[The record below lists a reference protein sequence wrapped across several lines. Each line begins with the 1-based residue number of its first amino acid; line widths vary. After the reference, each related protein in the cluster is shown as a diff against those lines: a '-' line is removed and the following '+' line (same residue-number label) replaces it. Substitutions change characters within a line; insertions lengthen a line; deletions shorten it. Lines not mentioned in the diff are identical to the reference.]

1 MLNDNIIKVKE
12 NIKRCGWHNVTIVAA
27 TKTVPSETIELL
39 PSLGV
44 TIAGENR
51 VQELLS
57 KYEHVNGITW
67 HFIGR
72 LQTNKVKYIVDKV
85 ELIQSVDSIKL
96 ADEIERRCGAIG
108 KRMDVLVELNDGEET
123 KGGVSESGLFPLCE
137 HIISLPHLRF
147 KGIMCVMPKDASE
160 KMYEHLFE
168 LSQEVK
174 SRFAGADELSL
185 GMSGDYE
192 MAVKHGATIVRLGS
206 CLFGQ
211 RAYDKKFD
219 NDRGEL

>member
-1 MLNDNIIKVKE
+1 MLNDNIIKAKE
-12 NIKRCGWHNVTIVAA
+12 NIKRCGGHNVTIVAA
-27 TKTVPSETIELL
+27 TKTVPPETINLL

-44 TIAGENR
+44 TVAGENR

-85 ELIQSVDSIKL
+85 ELIHSVDSVKL
-96 ADEIERRCGAIG
+96 ADEIERRCEAIG
-108 KRMDVLVELNDGEET
+108 KRMDVLVEINDGEEA
-123 KGGVSESGLFPLCE
+123 KGGVSESELFPLCE
-137 HIISLPHLRF
+137 HIISLPHLRL

-160 KMYEHLFE
+160 DMYEHLFE
-168 LSQEVK
+168 LSQKVK
-174 SRFAGADELSL
+174 GSFAGADELSL

-192 MAVKHGATIVRLGS
+192 TAVKHGATIVRLGS

-211 RAYDKKFD
+211 RVYDKKYD
-219 NDRGEL
+219 SDRGEL